1 MDTARLLATTVQN
14 KPFNFLPMSLKER
27 SSSLHRST
35 LTSDAALAQVLWAN
49 RWFSVGNTIV
59 SAALLYHKLTTYSL
73 GKMIEVDP
81 VYVHV
86 GIYIVWLS
94 LEWLRLY
101 FGTVGNLLETVRC
114 WRSLPAA
121 RS

>member
-1 MDTARLLATTVQN
+1 
-14 KPFNFLPMSLKER
+14 MSLKER

-73 GKMIEVDP
+73 GKIIEVDP

-121 RS
+121 RRRRPLTPVLVEDFFMST